1 MIRRVPYAKLGS
13 GFKEIMRRIWTPSSN
28 ILFLAAAAVFLA
40 LIFLFSF
47 NAQAHRLAA
56 ATQPALTIWAW
67 ERDEDL
73 SFIDPA
79 KVSVAYFAGTVYV
92 HGDSVRFRPRIQKLT
107 MPKGTHAFPVFR
119 IESIRASSDA
129 SDKTGFC
136 SSDHEIPT
144 KRAAGYVAKTIA
156 IQVEKLSR
164 CESDAAAFNKI
175 GSVSGSKIV
184 QIDFD
189 ALEDERP
196 FYKELLR
203 NLKRELSS
211 DTKISITSLASW
223 LLADKWLERESADE
237 AVAML
242 FSMGAGKRE
251 VLSRLKRQSLDS
263 GAGMP
268 IAVGISAS
276 ESATNRELLNSRIQR
291 KKGGLYIFSSKPWNE
306 QRLRTITSEALAQ

>member
-1 MIRRVPYAKLGS
+1 MPYAELGS
-13 GFKEIMRRIWTPSSN
+13 GFKEIMRRIWAPSSN

-40 LIFLFSF
+40 LAFLFSF
-47 NAQAHRLAA
+47 NAQAQRLAA
-56 ATQPALTIWAW
+56 ATHPALTIWAW

-73 SFIDPA
+73 SFIDTA

-92 HGDSVRFRPRIQKLT
+92 HGDIVRFRPRTQKLT
-107 MPKGTHAFPVFR
+107 MPKGTHSFPVFR
-119 IESIRASSDA
+119 IESIRASSD
-129 SDKTGFC
+129 SSHKTGFS
-136 SSDHEIPT
+136 SSDHRIPT

-156 IQVEKLSR
+156 SQVEKLWRS
-164 CESDAAAFNKI
+164 EAYTDLFNGI
-175 GSVSGSKIV
+175 GSNCGSKIV

-189 ALEDERP
+189 ALEDERV

-203 NLKRELSS
+203 NLKCELSS

-223 LLADKWLERESADE
+223 LLADKWLERGSADE

-251 VLSRLKRQSLDS
+251 ALSRLKRQSLDS

-291 KKGGLYIFSSKPWNE
+291 KIGSLYIFSSKPWNE

>member
-1 MIRRVPYAKLGS
+1 
-13 GFKEIMRRIWTPSSN
+13 MRRICSPTSN
-28 ILFLAAAAVFLA
+28 EFVYPAAAVILA
-40 LIFLFSF
+40 LVFLFSF
-47 NAQAHRLAA
+47 NVQARRLAV
-56 ATQPALTIWAW
+56 ATRPALKIWAW

-92 HGDSVRFRPRIQKLT
+92 HGDSVRFRPRTQKLT
-107 MPKGTHAFPVFR
+107 MPKGTHSFPVFR
-119 IESIRASSDA
+119 IESIRASSDP
-129 SDKTGFC
+129 SDKTDL
-136 SSDHEIPT
+136 SSFDREIPT

-156 IQVEKLSR
+156 IQLEKLWLST
-164 CESDAAAFNKI
+164 SDSDLLKRI
-175 GSVSGSKIV
+175 GSNCGSKIV

-223 LLADKWLERESADE
+223 LLADKWLERASADE

-276 ESATNRELLNSRIQR
+276 ESATNRSIFNSRMQR
-291 KKGGLYIFSSKPWNE
+291 KIASLYIFSSKPWNE